1 MNCSLGEREQFMNAC
16 PPLDARAYSY
26 RRAFELYLR
35 TGRYPDIAATRHRL
49 ERKFNP
55 YHDPDN
61 G

>member
-1 MNCSLGEREQFMNAC
+1 MNAC

-35 TGRYPDIAATRHRL
+35 TGRGPDIAATRHRL